1 MRDSQS
7 GLKDITL
14 GKALGAL
21 PFVFQELTRN
31 IPAFEIGW
39 TTTRK
44 TPIYHICQART
55 TKKNGPQGA
64 IGFKLATHFAADFLG
79 MFNTLSSVNH
89 RQAVS

>member
-1 MRDSQS
+1 MLDSQS

-44 TPIYHICQART
+44 TPIYHTHHQ
-55 TKKNGPQGA
+55 KKRPVCTGLFGL
-64 IGFKLATHFAADFLG
+64 KLATAFAANLLG

>member
-1 MRDSQS
+1 MHTHPTTDGRRLEMLDSQS
-7 GLKDITL
+7 GLKDLTL

-44 TPIYHICQART
+44 T
-55 TKKNGPQGA
+55 
-64 IGFKLATHFAADFLG
+64 
-79 MFNTLSSVNH
+79 
-89 RQAVS
+89 